1 MGEPDDSFS
10 HAASFIN
17 GAFAGVCFGLVV
29 GGLLGAAVT
38 PAPCTDSA
46 SPGFGAL
53 PTSCP
58 HPAQRLVSSD
68 GVALCLCP
76 RDRFGRQVT
85 ASGPVE
91 LPPPA
96 SSVVAP

>member
-1 MGEPDDSFS
+1 MGDPPASFS
-10 HAASFIN
+10 HVATFIN
-17 GAFAGVCFGLVV
+17 GAFAGLCLGLVA
-29 GGLLGAAVT
+29 GAILARAT
-38 PAPCTDSA
+38 APTPCTDSA

-53 PTSCP
+53 PTGCA

-76 RDRFGRQVT
+76 RDRYGRQVT

-96 SSVVAP
+96 SSEGP